1 MTATASPS
9 SRPPLWRD
17 IRVLRIAAQVVVV
30 VLVALGLRQLFVNL
44 VSGLEETGI
53 PTSFD
58 FLDAPAGFRIADSNF
73 DPSSSS
79 IELFLQGVKN
89 TLLVAVVGIL
99 LASIIGLLV
108 GVARLSSNWLL
119 ARLATVYVETLRNI
133 PPLVVIIFFFAAMFR
148 DALPAVREARRV
160 GTPVGDDTAFYFSNS
175 SFAVPSFIR
184 EDAFPAWVVLIGV
197 AVAVAAVMWVWR
209 TRVEADTGAPSHRVA
224 IATGLVA
231 AVAVVGLL
239 ALDPLSMS
247 WPSLDGNRI
256 GGGFRFTTAYAA
268 LTLALA
274 LYTASH
280 IAEII
285 RGSIQAVS
293 KGQFEAADAL
303 ALSGFQRYR
312 FVILPQALRIAVP
325 PTINQYLNLTKNT
338 SLAVAIGYPDLTNL
352 TKSLIGN
359 GKPAPQSIL
368 ILMALYLVFSLVI
381 SVIVNLLNRRFRVI
395 GR

>member
-1 MTATASPS
+1 MTVPAAAT
-9 SRPPLWRD
+9 RPPFWRNV
-17 IRVLRIAAQVVVV
+17 RVLRIAAQVVVV
-30 VLVALGLRQLFVNL
+30 LLVLVAVRRLLRNL
-44 VSGLEETGI
+44 VTGLEDSGI
-53 PTSFD
+53 STTFD
-58 FLDAPAGFRIADSNF
+58 FLDSRTGFRIADSPF
-73 DPSSSS
+73 DPSSPSW
-79 IELFLQGVKN
+79 ELFLQGVKN

-99 LASIIGLLV
+99 LASIIGLFV
-108 GVARLSSNWLL
+108 GIARLSSNWLL

-148 DALPAVREARRV
+148 DSLPAVREARRL
-160 GTPVGDDTAFYFSNS
+160 GSPVGGETAFYFSNS
-175 SFAVPSFIR
+175 SFAIPSFLA
-184 EDAFPAWVVLIGV
+184 EDGLVPWIVLVVV
-197 AVAVAAVMWVWR
+197 ALCVAAGLWVWR
-209 TRVEADTGAPSHRVA
+209 TRVEIDTGRPARRVA
-224 IATGLVA
+224 IAGGTLVA
-231 AVAVVGLL
+231 VTVLGLFL
-239 ALDPLSMS
+239 LDPLSMS
-247 WPSLDGNRI
+247 WPRLEGNVI
-256 GGGFRFTTAYAA
+256 GGGFHFTTAYAA

-285 RGSIQAVS
+285 RGSIQSVHR
-293 KGQFEAADAL
+293 GQFEAGEAL

-368 ILMALYLVFSLVI
+368 ILMALYLSFSLVI
-381 SVIVNLLNRRFRVI
+381 SLIVNLLNRRLRLV

>member
-1 MTATASPS
+1 MALPAAAA
-9 SRPPLWRD
+9 RPPFWRNV
-17 IRVLRIAAQVVVV
+17 RVLRVAAQVVVV
-30 VLVALGLRQLFVNL
+30 ALVVLGVRQLFQNL
-44 VSGLEETGI
+44 VSGLESTGI
-53 PTSFD
+53 STSFD
-58 FLDAPAGFRIADSNF
+58 FLESPAGFRVADSDFN
-73 DPSSSS
+73 PRSSSTA
-79 IELFLQGVKN
+79 LFAQGIKN

-99 LASIIGLLV
+99 MASVIGLLV
-108 GVARLSSNWLL
+108 GIARLSSNWLL
-119 ARLATVYVETLRNI
+119 AKLATAFVETLRNI

-148 DALPAVREARRV
+148 DALPAVREARSI
-160 GTPVGDDTAFYFSNS
+160 GAPGGENAAFYFSNS
-175 SFAVPSFIR
+175 SFAVPSFLR
-184 EDAFPAWVVLIGV
+184 EDAFSTWLILVGVLL
-197 AVAVAAVMWVWR
+197 AVAVALWIWR
-209 TRVEADTGAPSHRVA
+209 SRVEVETGQPARRVA
-224 IATGLVA
+224 IATVVLGGGSL
-231 AVAVVGLL
+231 VGLL
-239 ALDPLSMS
+239 VLDPLSWS
-247 WPSLDGNRI
+247 WPALEGNTI

-285 RGSIQAVS
+285 RGSIQAVHR
-293 KGQFEAADAL
+293 GQFEAAEAL
-303 ALSGFQRYR
+303 ALTGFQRYR

-368 ILMALYLVFSLVI
+368 ILMAIYLTFSLVI
-381 SVIVNLLNRRFRVI
+381 SLLVNLFNRRLRLV

>member
-1 MTATASPS
+1 MALPAAAT
-9 SRPPLWRD
+9 RPPFWRNVR
-17 IRVLRIAAQVVVV
+17 ILRVAAQVAVIVVV
-30 VLVALGLRQLFVNL
+30 VLGIRQLLQNL
-44 VSGLEETGI
+44 VSGLEDTGI
-53 PTSFD
+53 STTFD
-58 FLDAPAGFRIADSNF
+58 FLDSPAGFRVADSDF

-79 IELFLQGVKN
+79 TALFAQGIKN
-89 TLLVAVVGIL
+89 TLLVAVVGIA

-108 GVARLSSNWLL
+108 GIARLSSNWLL
-119 ARLATVYVETLRNI
+119 AKLATAFVETLRNI

-148 DALPAVREARRV
+148 DALPAVREARSV
-160 GTPVGDDTAFYFSNS
+160 GAPVGDEAAFYLSNS
-175 SFAVPSFIR
+175 SFAVPSFVR
-184 EDAFPAWVVLIGV
+184 EDAFSTWLVLVGILLVVSIALWI
-197 AVAVAAVMWVWR
+197 WR
-209 TRVEADTGAPSHRVA
+209 TRVE
-224 IATGLVA
+224 IATGKPARRVA
-231 AVAVVGLL
+231 AVTVVLGGGSLVGLL
-239 ALDPLSMS
+239 VLDPLSWS
-247 WPSLDGNRI
+247 WPRLEGNTI

-285 RGSIQAVS
+285 RGSIQAVHR
-293 KGQFEAADAL
+293 GQFEAAQAL

-368 ILMALYLVFSLVI
+368 ILMAIYLTFSLVI
-381 SVIVNLLNRRFRVI
+381 SLLVNLFNRRLRLV